1 MPTKRLSKDQRLDL
15 LMAKIKKG
23 VRLSFK
29 KFLEESVRNNDDLV
43 VMRNNKVVLVPACD
57 IRDKR
62 FTR

>member
-1 MPTKRLSKDQRLDL
+1 MSKDQRLDL

-43 VMRNNKVVLVPACD
+43 VMRNNKVVLVPARE

>member
-1 MPTKRLSKDQRLDL
+1 MSKDQRLDL

-23 VRLSFK
+23 IKLSFK
-29 KFLEESVRNNDDLV
+29 KFLEESVRNNDELV
-43 VMRNNKVVLVPACD
+43 VMRNNKVVLVPARD

>member
-1 MPTKRLSKDQRLDL
+1 MSKDQRLDL

-23 VRLSFK
+23 VKLSFK

-43 VMRNNKVVLVPACD
+43 VMRNNKVVLVPARE

>member
-1 MPTKRLSKDQRLDL
+1 MSKDQRLDL

-23 VRLSFK
+23 VKLSFK

-43 VMRNNKVVLVPACD
+43 VMRNNKVVLVPARE
-57 IRDKR
+57 IRNKR

>member
-1 MPTKRLSKDQRLDL
+1 MSKDQRLDL

-43 VMRNNKVVLVPACD
+43 VMRNNKVVLVPARD

>member
-1 MPTKRLSKDQRLDL
+1 MSKDQRLDL

-23 VRLSFK
+23 VKLSFK

-43 VMRNNKVVLVPACD
+43 VMRDNKVVLVPARE

>member
-43 VMRNNKVVLVPACD
+43 VMRNNKVVLVPARD